1 MTSFAQNRTDLTIID
16 DVHRKLTNIA
26 SNLLVLCSECSHDVD
41 EDYKVATWHSL
52 SIEEMDRL
60 LELAGECEAQSI
72 RVLSGMHV
80 KQKKADEVLSFDE
93 VLKAQKSF
101 DEHLETYVEARKCCE
116 LLAHSETQTE
126 RTKKIERLIDPLHM
140 LSEDYAKHY
149 LSHLSEE
156 ELARAEETL
165 VAQQARAVLDRI
177 VPAIP
182 PHVRQSLADA
192 ELARARQ
199 QVDSAEAAP
208 KEDVCPL
215 PPWNPMLYQ
224 YDPANDWWMYRTD
237 HVRCRV
243 SRAFPQFSGS
253 FSIKDSCVQDGW
265 RLVGEVGGH
274 QSPEH
279 AVEALRGK
287 FMEMQKQAKENQELE
302 HLRVLKRLSR
312 REDPLTA
319 SLIRRGLIEVT
330 SVDGVALT
338 GKGADLL

>member
-1 MTSFAQNRTDLTIID
+1 MSSFAQNRTDLTIID
-16 DVHRKLTNIA
+16 DVRSKLINVA
-26 SNLLVLCSECSHDVD
+26 ENLRVIGSEGSHTVD

-52 SIEEMDRL
+52 SIEAMDRL

-80 KQKKADEVLSFDE
+80 KQTKADEVLSFDE

-101 DEHLETYVEARKCCE
+101 DKHLETYVEARKCCE

-126 RTKKIERLIDPLHM
+126 QTKKVERLIDPLHM

-182 PHVRQSLADA
+182 PHVRKSLADA
-192 ELARARQ
+192 ELDRARR
-199 QVDSAEAAP
+199 QVDTAEAAP

-224 YDPANDWWMYRTD
+224 YDPAYDWWMYRTD
-237 HVRCRV
+237 HIRCSV

-253 FSIKDSCVQDGW
+253 CFIKDSCGW

-274 QSPEH
+274 PSPEH

-287 FMEMQKQAKENQELE
+287 FMEMKKQAKENQELE
-302 HLRVLKRLSR
+302 HLRVLKRLLNLK
-312 REDPLTA
+312 DPFTA

-330 SVDGVALT
+330 SKNGIVLT
-338 GKGADLL
+338 NKAISLL